1 MQGKW
6 LLLFVMSFHPSSTLL
21 GAGPDPCSQLANAKS
36 FAFFATVT
44 TGTVVSGTK
53 AFSQVLHRPSP
64 VVCFEQLITTGNS
77 QAKMYAMLGLRQL
90 DRTRFD
96 IELERLKKQSF
107 GVVVL
112 ATVQQGALQTERS
125 GALLKQIADGG
136 YRKGFEFCRQREV
149 RLD

>member
-1 MQGKW
+1 MPGKW
-6 LLLFVMSFHPSSTLL
+6 LLLFVVFFHPYPILL

-36 FAFFATVT
+36 FSFFATVT
-44 TGTVVSGTK
+44 TGRVVSGTK

-64 VVCFEQLITTGNS
+64 VLCFKQLITTGNS

-90 DRTRFD
+90 DRTQFD

-107 GVVVL
+107 AVVIL
-112 ATVQQGALQTERS
+112 ATAEQGTLQTERS
-125 GALLKQIADGG
+125 STLLKQIADGG
-136 YRKGFEFCRQREV
+136 YRNGFEFCRRREV